1 MGVKWVT
8 GRGGGGKEG
17 VELAG
22 PAHAKVLWHIS
33 VTIQELKCQQAGFP
47 DLGNFKFVDR

>member
-8 GRGGGGKEG
+8 GQSGRGEEG
-17 VELAG
+17 AELAE
-22 PAHAKVLWHIS
+22 PAHAKVLWHMN

-47 DLGNFKFVDR
+47 DLGNF